1 MGSISG
7 TASYVHARLYDR
19 RPINR
24 SLYVLS
30 LLPTIPLCVLNWTPP
45 VHTYTLSLTHTH
57 SVSLIGDVAAMFPQV
72 GLPDGGAML
81 RRRFYG
87 VARCQLHVSCCAVL
101 PTLLLFLALSHF
113 LSRSRA
119 LSGAAPTPPAR
130 TRAHTHTHTHARTQV
145 SPEVRFCGVYSPPER
160 LTDRVL

>member
-1 MGSISG
+1 
-7 TASYVHARLYDR
+7 
-19 RPINR
+19 
-24 SLYVLS
+24 
-30 LLPTIPLCVLNWTPP
+30 
-45 VHTYTLSLTHTH
+45 
-57 SVSLIGDVAAMFPQV
+57 
-72 GLPDGGAML
+72 ML

-101 PTLLLFLALSHF
+101 LTLLLFLALSHF